1 MSTLNWTPIQ
11 NAPITF
17 TGLHWQT
24 DNIPHL
30 WRLPKQMLQD
40 LPSGVQKEMVYAS
53 GTRIHFRSNTSQ
65 LSLRIR
71 FTQGKP
77 ATGLDCYID
86 GQFWCTTPTP
96 DQEICELSCFE
107 KIHTAFKDICFY
119 LPLRTEIQILEVGID
134 QNAELQMSTTEV
146 PLPVVLYGSSVAQ
159 GIGASRPAM
168 GYASILDRN
177 LNLNLI
183 NLGFGGS
190 GKAEPHVVELV
201 SQIQTRCILLD
212 LGKSYGRQT
221 AEPYTDML
229 LHLRSTHPNIPIV
242 CITPIISSKEIFNP
256 AYKELS
262 NHTRRIVQESVT
274 HCQTQDKNLHLV
286 DGLTLLK
293 SNECDGLASDG
304 VHPNELGHTR
314 IAERLQPILETLLNT
329 PS

>member
-1 MSTLNWTPIQ
+1 MSTLVWTPLQ
-11 NAPITF
+11 NTPTTF

-24 DNIPHL
+24 ENAPHL
-30 WRLPKQMLQD
+30 WRFPSRELQV
-40 LPSGVQKEMVYAS
+40 LPSGVQRQMVYAS
-53 GTRIHFRSNTSQ
+53 GARMHLRSNTSR

-71 FTQGKP
+71 FVQGKP
-77 ATGLDCYID
+77 ITGLDCYID
-86 GQFWCTTPTP
+86 GQFWHTTPTP
-96 DQEICELSCFE
+96 DQEICELTCFE
-107 KIHTAFKDICFY
+107 NVHTEFKDISFY

-134 QNAELQMSTTEV
+134 PDAEHQMATAER

-201 SQIQTRCILLD
+201 SQIPTRCILLD
-212 LGKSYGRQT
+212 LGKSYGLQPV
-221 AEPYTDML
+221 EPYTSML
-229 LHLRSTHPNIPIV
+229 IHLRKKHPNIPII
-242 CITPIISSKEIFNP
+242 CITPIISSKECFDP
-256 AYKELS
+256 EYKELS
-262 NHTRRIVQESVT
+262 NHTRHIVQESVT
-274 HCQTQDKNLHLV
+274 QCQTQDKNLHLV

-293 SNECDGLASDG
+293 ADEFDGLASDG

-314 IAERLQPILETLLNT
+314 IAERLQTILETVLN
-329 PS
+329 